1 MLIASTRGE
10 LSKIIKELSYSM
22 DCGMKEQ
29 ILLKNYSLVNFAA
42 KSLIGEGLSLIDAYE
57 ESRGIV
63 IIIENR
69 FGKKCRE

>member
-1 MLIASTRGE
+1 
-10 LSKIIKELSYSM
+10 M
-22 DCGMKEQ
+22 DCGMKKQ